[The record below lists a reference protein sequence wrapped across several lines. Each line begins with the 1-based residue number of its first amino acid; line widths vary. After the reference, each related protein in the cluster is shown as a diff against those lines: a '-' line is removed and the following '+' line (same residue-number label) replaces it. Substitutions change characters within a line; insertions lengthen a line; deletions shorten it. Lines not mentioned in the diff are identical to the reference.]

1 MSSSRFTFCIPNLN
15 KMRYLPAC
23 IASVLAQDYQDWRCV
38 FVDGYSTDGSWEY
51 MQQFAD
57 DRRFL
62 LLRGLRQG
70 MYADWNECLR
80 HVETDYF
87 YFLTSDDTCFP
98 TLASTTIAA
107 LDAHP
112 NLAVCHFKFAWIDE
126 AGVITRSPETI
137 TQVHFDLYQA
147 VNQSAHVRSG
157 LCEFFMHFLYR
168 NLYMTITALV
178 FRRSVIDQ
186 LKGFTS
192 LYGAVGD
199 YDWTMR
205 LGLTTDV
212 LYLPELLA
220 TWRVYEG
227 QATDDCTSPQV
238 TEKLLTIAQTNLDR
252 LVQSQPMYPLKRP
265 INRNQMLS
273 DLRNEHAAALYKQ
286 VRRSKS
292 IPEIQK
298 NLYPALK
305 QCPLYPV
312 KKLLR
317 RLSGNRLYSYQ
328 PEKAAIAHQWIE
340 QYGLDFVKPRSPD
353 SLRIRGSEQP
363 IAPV

>member
-1 MSSSRFTFCIPNLN
+1 
-15 KMRYLPAC
+15 MRYLPAC
-23 IASVLAQDYQDWRCV
+23 IESVLAQDEQNWRCV

-87 YFLTSDDTCFP
+87 YLLTSDDTCFP
-98 TLASTTIAA
+98 TLVSTTIAA
-107 LDAHP
+107 LDAQP
-112 NLAVCHFKFAWIDE
+112 NLEACHFKFAWIDE
-126 AGVITRSPETI
+126 SGAITRSPETI
-137 TQVHFDLYQA
+137 TQVHFDLYQE
-147 VNQSAHVRSG
+147 VNQHPHIRSG

-168 NLYMTITALV
+168 NLYMTITSLV
-178 FRRSVIDQ
+178 FRRSLIDKLQ
-186 LKGFTS
+186 GFTS
-192 LYGAVGD
+192 SYGAVGD

-205 LGLTTDV
+205 LSLVTDV
-212 LYLPELLA
+212 LYLPKLLA
-220 TWRVYEG
+220 TWRVYQG

-238 TEKLLTIAQTNLDR
+238 TEKLLAIAQTNLDTFA
-252 LVQSQPMYPLKRP
+252 QSKQAQQIKKP
-265 INRNQMLS
+265 IDKNQILS
-273 DLRNEHAAALYKQ
+273 DLLNEHAASLYRQIRQTKSTSEAQKALYLALKHY
-286 VRRSKS
+286 
-292 IPEIQK
+292 P
-298 NLYPALK
+298 LYPA
-305 QCPLYPV
+305 

-340 QYGLDFVKPRSPD
+340 QYGLPEIRDLDCLERSVVQTAK
-353 SLRIRGSEQP
+353 LH
-363 IAPV
+363 PV

>member
-1 MSSSRFTFCIPNLN
+1 
-15 KMRYLPAC
+15 MRYLPAC
-23 IASVLAQDYQDWRCV
+23 IESVLAQDEQNWRCV

-62 LLRGLRQG
+62 LRRGLRQG

-98 TLASTTIAA
+98 TLVSTTIAA

-112 NLAVCHFKFAWIDE
+112 NLAACHFKFAWIDE
-126 AGVITRSPETI
+126 SGTITRSPETI
-137 TQVHFDLYQA
+137 TQVHFDLYQE
-147 VNQSAHVRSG
+147 VNQHAHIRSG
-157 LCEFFMHFLYR
+157 LGEFFMHFLYR
-168 NLYMTITALV
+168 NLYMTITSLV
-178 FRRSVIDQ
+178 FRRSLIDKLQ
-186 LKGFTS
+186 GFTS

-205 LGLTTDV
+205 LGLVTDV
-212 LYLPELLA
+212 LYVPELLA
-220 TWRVYEG
+220 TWRVYQG

-238 TEKLLTIAQTNLDR
+238 TEKLLAIAQSNLDAFA
-252 LVQSQPMYPLKRP
+252 QSKQAHQIKKP
-265 INRNQMLS
+265 IDKNQILS
-273 DLRNEHAAALYKQ
+273 DLLNEHAASLYRQIRQTKSTSEAQKALYLAFKHY
-286 VRRSKS
+286 
-292 IPEIQK
+292 P
-298 NLYPALK
+298 LYPA
-305 QCPLYPV
+305 
-312 KKLLR
+312 KKILR

-340 QYGLDFVKPRSPD
+340 QYGLPEIQDLDCLERSAVQTAK
-353 SLRIRGSEQP
+353 LHH
-363 IAPV
+363 V